1 MNVFWDFVGVM
12 LFLSNVGPQAWKQ
25 EPLLS
30 ESSHWSLIQIIVK
43 VLKGHCCSVSLGLD
57 VAYHHQHTKLYPN
70 SFKRILRVF
79 SCLSLQSQG
88 AETLLT
94 TFR

>member
-1 MNVFWDFVGVM
+1 M
-12 LFLSNVGPQAWKQ
+12 LLLSNVGPQAWQQ

-30 ESSHWSLIQIIVK
+30 ESSHWSLIQIIVR
-43 VLKGHCCSVSLGLD
+43 VLKGHCFSASLGLD
-57 VAYHHQHTKLYPN
+57 VVCHYQQTKVYPN